1 MSVLPFW
8 HCFVAFRINWQE
20 DENQYTY
27 TQTDRWCNPLIPDAK
42 NTTVTDE

>member
-1 MSVLPFW
+1 MSVLQLWFCRFS
-8 HCFVAFRINWQE
+8 HWQE

-27 TQTDRWCNPLIPDAK
+27 TQTDRWCNPLMPDAK